1 MSEDLRRVSATWEAI
16 AHGEDVF
23 NAIFG
28 WPDKPDQ
35 TVDAFLASGEA
46 EIEGRLRE
54 AGERWQLPR
63 WRRHALDFGCGAGR
77 LTQALASHFEHA
89 VGVDVAPGM
98 LETARGLN
106 RKGDRCEFVLNDEP
120 DLRRFPDD
128 SFDMV
133 YSVLVLQHLPSD
145 LQRRY
150 AAELAR
156 VLVPGGLLVFQAA
169 DELIHAEPLPLE
181 AMLAEIRPE
190 TERLRLTPGEQ
201 ATLRV
206 RVRNLSEHVWPGGI
220 GGGMVAMTS
229 GTDRAYL
236 EEDLGPGE
244 EVVLELAV
252 TAPGEPGRHRLE
264 LDLLQEHVRRFS
276 ERYGR
281 ERLSLRR
288 TKPASVVLEVV
299 AAAPGDEAAPAAAPV
314 PEMHGLPRVDALA
327 AVQTTGG
334 RVLDVTED
342 DHAGPG
348 WRSLTYW
355 ATKS

>member
-1 MSEDLRRVSATWEAI
+1 MSEDLRRVGATWDAI
-16 AHGEDVF
+16 AHGDDVF

-28 WPDKPDQ
+28 WPNKPDQ
-35 TVDAFLASGEA
+35 TADEFLASGEA
-46 EIEGRLRE
+46 EIEGRLRA

-63 WRRHALDFGCGAGR
+63 WRRRALDFGCGAGR
-77 LTQALASHFEHA
+77 LTQALAGHFEHA

-98 LETARGLN
+98 LEAARELN
-106 RKGDRCEFVLNDEP
+106 RRGDRCEFVLNDEP

-133 YSVLVLQHLPSD
+133 YSVLVLQHLPND

-150 AAELAR
+150 AAEFAR

-169 DELIHAEPLPLE
+169 DELMHAEPLPLE
-181 AMLAEIRPE
+181 AMVAEIAPE
-190 TERLRLTPGEQ
+190 TKRLRLRAGEQ

-206 RVRNLSEHVWPGGI
+206 RVRNLSEHAWPGGI
-220 GGGMVAMTS
+220 GGGMVALTS
-229 GTDRAYL
+229 GADRAYL
-236 EEDLGPGE
+236 EEDVAPGE
-244 EVVLELAV
+244 EAVLDLTV
-252 TAPGEPGRHRLE
+252 TAPAEPGEHRLE

-276 ERYGR
+276 ERYGK
-281 ERLSLRR
+281 ERLSLKR
-288 TKPASVVLEVV
+288 TKPARVVLEVV
-299 AAAPGDEAAPAAAPV
+299 AAEPGSATPETGPPV
-314 PEMHGLPRVDALA
+314 PEMHGLLRVDALA
-327 AVQTTGG
+327 AVQATGG
-334 RVLDVTED
+334 RVFDVTED